1 MLFNLEGLKND
12 TARKKFARER
22 MAEVIKKAMER
33 EFGVDNVLLVPKAI
47 YPNDSG
53 KIDSLSVV
61 VKCADIVDK
70 DGFLVD
76 LCCVISPQIKPH
88 NTVVRKDGKI
98 TPALTLYDVELAIE
112 TIDGAEK

>member
-1 MLFNLEGLKND
+1 MLFNLEGFKND
-12 TARKKFARER
+12 TARKKFIREQLANIIKEA
-22 MAEVIKKAMER
+22 MQEKFGKENVI
-33 EFGVDNVLLVPKAI
+33 LVPEAI

-70 DGFLVD
+70 DGFTVD
-76 LCCVISPQIKPH
+76 LCCVISPQVKPH
-88 NTVVRKDGKI
+88 NTVVRKDGKT
-98 TPALTLYDVELAIE
+98 TPALTLYDVELALE